1 MAMGEYM
8 RVIILYQYSTIHQFI
23 YLCLPVLSPLIF
35 IFIFIF
41 HRVSALKSKK
51 LLDNMA
57 ARGVKYIDVYGVDNA
72 LVGTSFICKISY
84 GTYYHF

>member
-8 RVIILYQYSTIHQFI
+8 PVIISYQYSKIHQFI
-23 YLCLPVLSPLIF
+23 YLCLPVLFPLIF
-35 IFIFIF
+35 LFIF